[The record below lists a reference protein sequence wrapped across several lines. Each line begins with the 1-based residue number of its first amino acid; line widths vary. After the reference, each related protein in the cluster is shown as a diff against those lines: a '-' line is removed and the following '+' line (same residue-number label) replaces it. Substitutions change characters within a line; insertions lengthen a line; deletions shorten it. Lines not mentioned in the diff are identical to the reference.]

1 MKNGM
6 MAEVIEYNLSNDI
19 KVKFDNG
26 EIVKQDG
33 KDLVQVV

>member
-26 EIVKQDG
+26 EIVKTRWERFSTE
-33 KDLVQVV
+33 